1 MSSNTFQEFLSQIR
15 FPFLGDSLMRKY
27 ENEKSPLRAE
37 LFSTEQLE
45 TYAESL
51 AATHTLSPLPAPEQL
66 LRRLAENEAI
76 LIEVRNLLIDS
87 AKENSSISPAG
98 EWLLDNFYSIE
109 EQIQIGKKHFPKSYS
124 ETLPRLA
131 KGPFAGLPRVYHIAL
146 EIIAHS
152 DGRVDPENLYSFV
165 TAYQREANLKLG
177 ELWAIPIMLRIALIE
192 NLRRLAAT
200 IARDRINKN
209 LADYWADRMTDTA
222 EKDPKSLIVVTADMA
237 RSNPPIVSSFVAELT
252 RRLLGKGPALSL
264 PLSWIEQRLAE
275 NGLTTNILVHQ
286 ENQKQAADQ
295 VSMSNSISSLRF
307 INTTDWREFVEKT
320 SGVEQ
325 ILRTDINGIYGH
337 MDFTT
342 RDYYRHRV
350 EAIAKRSGTSEL
362 KVATIAIE
370 SAQKMQSSA
379 KVSHRNTHVGY
390 YLTGKGALQTEKSAG
405 IKLRWFEKIRQI
417 LCDYAFVV
425 YAGAIILLTLLLS
438 GILILHAYHEQL
450 HTFWLVLSGIISF
463 IAISQ
468 LAMAVV
474 NWFAT
479 LMVEPDF
486 MPRMDYSKGIPEES
500 RTLVAVPTLFNSTE
514 ELDHLLETMEVR
526 YLANKQENL
535 HFALLTD
542 FRDADAEVLPADK
555 PLLDYAEKQ
564 IATLNAKYGSEKQD
578 VFFLL
583 HRPRLW
589 NAADKIWMGYE
600 RKRGKLGDLNA
611 LIKGHGRSKFQLIA
625 GDYTI
630 LEHIKYVITL
640 DADTQLPREAAWK
653 IVSTLAHPLNHPYYD
668 PKKKRI
674 TEGYG
679 ILQPRL
685 ASSLPYSGSSWFAR
699 IHGNEEG
706 IDPYTRV
713 VSDVYQDVLKEGSFT
728 GKGIYEVD
736 AFETTLN
743 DRFPENRILSHDLLE
758 GCHARSGLISDVQ
771 LYEEHPSTYLSDVK
785 RQHRWIRGDWQI
797 ARWLYPSVPG
807 PAKETHQNQL
817 TALSRWKILDNL
829 RRSLVPIAMW
839 AILLFGWIISTTP
852 WFWTF
857 TVIGI
862 IIPPSILAYGWSFL
876 KKTTGVTWRN
886 HISTTTEALVNN
898 MILHV
903 WTVISLPYEAYVNV
917 DAITRTMWRMH
928 ITHKNLLQW
937 DPFGSGG
944 AKKSFSGHYKTMWF
958 SPSCGALLLWV
969 LPFISMPAWIIASPM
984 LVSWILSPAI
994 AWWISLPQVKQKT
1007 TLSQQQRNYLKILS
1021 RKTWAFFEN
1030 FIGPEDNWLPPDNY
1044 QENPE
1049 PRIAHR
1055 TSPTNIGL
1063 SLLSGLAAHDFG
1075 YQATTQ
1081 LLQRTQNTITTMQG
1095 LERYRGHLFNWY
1107 DTQSLLPL
1115 YPRYVSTVDSGN
1127 LAASLLTLKEGLL
1140 ELYTQ
1145 PILRPALYE
1154 GLFDT
1159 ISVLGLKSKE
1169 SANIQKIKEDTFHS
1183 INEESITITT
1193 ALLFLEKLVQAAEAL
1208 SEKLSPA
1215 PTREAYWW
1223 ADALVTQSR
1232 HARTELIQLTSWI
1245 LDVNAPTKYSEA
1257 IHLPE
1262 SIPSMMEVAN
1272 ITNGLATK
1280 IEQWLLHEN
1289 TSKEKEWL
1297 ITFQSKIIVARDTA
1311 QGMIDQIDSLAHQCI
1326 DLADYHYEFL
1336 YDATQHFLAIGYNVE
1351 DHRKDPG
1358 CYDLLG
1364 SEARLGLY
1372 VAIAQGKIPQES
1384 WFAMGR
1390 QLTGAGKDPVLIS
1403 WSGSM
1408 FEYLMPLL
1416 IAPVYEDTLLDQT
1429 HKGAVKRQIEYG
1441 QRRNLPW
1448 GLSESCFN
1456 MVHANMDYMYRA
1468 FGVPGLGLKRGLAD
1482 DYVVAPYASM
1492 MALMIEPDEAYE
1504 NLKEMSLQGFE
1515 GRWGFYEAIDYTA
1528 ARLQR
1533 GQTESIVKAFMT
1545 HHQGMGF
1552 LSLAYLLLDQP
1563 MQKRFQADLQFQT
1576 SLLLLQEKIPQVT
1589 TYFSPAIDLADLPL
1603 EPVNTDLRVIPT
1615 SNTPVPEVQLLSNGR
1630 YHVMVSNAGG
1640 GYSRWKDIAV
1650 TRWREDGTF
1659 DHWGSFC
1666 YIRDLESG
1674 EFWSSAH
1681 QPTIKQAEHYEV
1693 IYSQGRAEFR
1703 RKDNNID
1710 AHTEIVVSPEDDV
1723 EMRRL
1728 HITNRS
1734 RKRRQLEFT
1743 SYTEVVLNAGVADI
1757 LHPAFSNL
1765 FVQTEILASR
1775 HAIMCTRRPRS
1786 VEEHPLWMFH
1796 LMKAHGADI
1805 QEVSYE
1811 TSRDHFI
1818 GRGNTVNHPRVMIQ
1832 KEGLSGN
1839 EGSVLDPIAAIQ
1851 YRVSLKPYETI
1862 TLDMVYGIGQSR
1874 DDGQRLIDKYQDK
1887 HMIDRAFELAW
1898 THSQVVLRQINATAE
1913 DALLYCRLAG
1923 SIIYANA
1930 SFRADPAVILKNQ
1943 RGQSGLWS
1951 HSISGDFPIVLLQI
1965 EDNTNIELVEKMVQA
1980 HAFWRQKGLTVDL
1993 VIWNE
1998 DHGGY
2003 RQVLQNQILSLIA
2016 PTNIAEE
2023 QDRPGS
2029 IFIRSAEQLSNEDR
2043 ILFQTVARVIISD
2056 KLGTLE
2062 GQLNRRKKLKPI
2074 LPNFIAQKTYPV
2086 IASAPDP
2093 HESLLFDNGMG
2104 GFSQDGKEY
2113 IITTRPGHVTPAP
2126 WSNVIANPQMG
2137 TVISESG
2144 QSYTWFQNAHEQR
2157 LTPWHNDPVTDQ
2169 GGEHFY
2175 IRDEETGR
2183 FWSPAP
2189 LPARGKTPYT
2199 TRHGFGYTVVEHL
2212 EDGIHTEMW
2221 VYVDADKPIK
2231 YSAIRIQNRSG
2242 RPRQLSVT
2250 GFVEWV
2256 LGDLP
2261 HKTKMHITTEV
2272 DLNSDAII
2280 ATNSYST
2287 EFRRLI
2293 GFFDVNDPGRSI
2305 TTDREEFFGRNG
2317 TAKNP
2322 EALRKS
2328 KLSGKTGAALDPCG
2342 VIQVTLGLED
2352 GEKNEIVFRLGA
2364 STHTEDLTYLISNG
2378 RGKTAAREALDKV
2391 IRFWNKSLSVVQVD
2405 SPDSSLNIMTNGWL
2419 NYQTLACRLWAR
2431 SGYYQSGG
2439 AFGFRDQ
2446 LQDVLSLLHNEPAL
2460 ARQQILMCAS
2470 RQFIQG
2476 DVQHWWHPPAG
2487 RGVRT
2492 RCSDDYLWL
2501 PYVTS
2506 SYILVTG
2513 DHSILDENVQF
2524 LESRELGRDE
2534 HSYYDMPVRSD
2545 QSSTLYNHCVR
2556 AIEYGLQFG
2565 VHGLPLMG
2573 AGDWNDGMD
2582 HVGAQ
2587 GKGES
2592 VWLAWFLSDTIHK
2605 FSVVSNHMQDHAF
2618 TERCDVILK
2627 TLKEHIEQHAWDGE
2641 WYRRAYFDDGTPLGS
2656 TTNAECKIDSIAQSW
2671 AVISGVGDQARS
2683 RQGMMQAEKRL
2694 VRKAEKIIQLFDPPF
2709 DKSDLNPGYIKGY
2722 VPGVREN
2729 GGQYTHAAIWMI
2741 MAFAAMRD
2749 KKKMWELLQMINPIN
2764 HGGTHEA
2771 MMTYK
2776 VEPYVVAADVYAVS
2790 QHSGRGGWTWYTGSA
2805 GWLYQLIVDAV
2816 LGLKRRGAIL
2826 QFDPCLPEEWGNVTV
2841 RYKYKTSLYIIQMIQ
2856 DTTDSTEIEVMLDD
2870 EIQQGHSI
2878 ILADD
2883 GKEHSVMVKM

>member
-1 MSSNTFQEFLSQIR
+1 M
-15 FPFLGDSLMRKY
+15 
-27 ENEKSPLRAE
+27 
-37 LFSTEQLE
+37 
-45 TYAESL
+45 
-51 AATHTLSPLPAPEQL
+51 
-66 LRRLAENEAI
+66 
-76 LIEVRNLLIDS
+76 
-87 AKENSSISPAG
+87 
-98 EWLLDNFYSIE
+98 
-109 EQIQIGKKHFPKSYS
+109 
-124 ETLPRLA
+124 
-131 KGPFAGLPRVYHIAL
+131 
-146 EIIAHS
+146 
-152 DGRVDPENLYSFV
+152 
-165 TAYQREANLKLG
+165 
-177 ELWAIPIMLRIALIE
+177 
-192 NLRRLAAT
+192 
-200 IARDRINKN
+200 
-209 LADYWADRMTDTA
+209 
-222 EKDPKSLIVVTADMA
+222 
-237 RSNPPIVSSFVAELT
+237 
-252 RRLLGKGPALSL
+252 
-264 PLSWIEQRLAE
+264 
-275 NGLTTNILVHQ
+275 
-286 ENQKQAADQ
+286 
-295 VSMSNSISSLRF
+295 
-307 INTTDWREFVEKT
+307 
-320 SGVEQ
+320 
-325 ILRTDINGIYGH
+325 
-337 MDFTT
+337 
-342 RDYYRHRV
+342 
-350 EAIAKRSGTSEL
+350 
-362 KVATIAIE
+362 
-370 SAQKMQSSA
+370 
-379 KVSHRNTHVGY
+379 
-390 YLTGKGALQTEKSAG
+390 
-405 IKLRWFEKIRQI
+405 
-417 LCDYAFVV
+417 
-425 YAGAIILLTLLLS
+425 
-438 GILILHAYHEQL
+438 
-450 HTFWLVLSGIISF
+450 
-463 IAISQ
+463 
-468 LAMAVV
+468 
-474 NWFAT
+474 
-479 LMVEPDF
+479 
-486 MPRMDYSKGIPEES
+486 
-500 RTLVAVPTLFNSTE
+500 
-514 ELDHLLETMEVR
+514 
-526 YLANKQENL
+526 
-535 HFALLTD
+535 
-542 FRDADAEVLPADK
+542 
-555 PLLDYAEKQ
+555 
-564 IATLNAKYGSEKQD
+564 
-578 VFFLL
+578 
-583 HRPRLW
+583 
-589 NAADKIWMGYE
+589 
-600 RKRGKLGDLNA
+600 
-611 LIKGHGRSKFQLIA
+611 
-625 GDYTI
+625 
-630 LEHIKYVITL
+630 
-640 DADTQLPREAAWK
+640 
-653 IVSTLAHPLNHPYYD
+653 
-668 PKKKRI
+668 
-674 TEGYG
+674 
-679 ILQPRL
+679 
-685 ASSLPYSGSSWFAR
+685 
-699 IHGNEEG
+699 
-706 IDPYTRV
+706 
-713 VSDVYQDVLKEGSFT
+713 
-728 GKGIYEVD
+728 
-736 AFETTLN
+736 
-743 DRFPENRILSHDLLE
+743 
-758 GCHARSGLISDVQ
+758 
-771 LYEEHPSTYLSDVK
+771 
-785 RQHRWIRGDWQI
+785 
-797 ARWLYPSVPG
+797 
-807 PAKETHQNQL
+807 
-817 TALSRWKILDNL
+817 
-829 RRSLVPIAMW
+829 
-839 AILLFGWIISTTP
+839 
-852 WFWTF
+852 
-857 TVIGI
+857 
-862 IIPPSILAYGWSFL
+862 
-876 KKTTGVTWRN
+876 
-886 HISTTTEALVNN
+886 
-898 MILHV
+898 
-903 WTVISLPYEAYVNV
+903 
-917 DAITRTMWRMH
+917 
-928 ITHKNLLQW
+928 
-937 DPFGSGG
+937 
-944 AKKSFSGHYKTMWF
+944 
-958 SPSCGALLLWV
+958 
-969 LPFISMPAWIIASPM
+969 
-984 LVSWILSPAI
+984 
-994 AWWISLPQVKQKT
+994 
-1007 TLSQQQRNYLKILS
+1007 
-1021 RKTWAFFEN
+1021 
-1030 FIGPEDNWLPPDNY
+1030 
-1044 QENPE
+1044 
-1049 PRIAHR
+1049 
-1055 TSPTNIGL
+1055 
-1063 SLLSGLAAHDFG
+1063 
-1075 YQATTQ
+1075 
-1081 LLQRTQNTITTMQG
+1081 
-1095 LERYRGHLFNWY
+1095 
-1107 DTQSLLPL
+1107 
-1115 YPRYVSTVDSGN
+1115 
-1127 LAASLLTLKEGLL
+1127 
-1140 ELYTQ
+1140 
-1145 PILRPALYE
+1145 
-1154 GLFDT
+1154 
-1159 ISVLGLKSKE
+1159 
-1169 SANIQKIKEDTFHS
+1169 
-1183 INEESITITT
+1183 
-1193 ALLFLEKLVQAAEAL
+1193 
-1208 SEKLSPA
+1208 
-1215 PTREAYWW
+1215 
-1223 ADALVTQSR
+1223 
-1232 HARTELIQLTSWI
+1232 
-1245 LDVNAPTKYSEA
+1245 
-1257 IHLPE
+1257 
-1262 SIPSMMEVAN
+1262 
-1272 ITNGLATK
+1272 
-1280 IEQWLLHEN
+1280 
-1289 TSKEKEWL
+1289 
-1297 ITFQSKIIVARDTA
+1297 
-1311 QGMIDQIDSLAHQCI
+1311 
-1326 DLADYHYEFL
+1326 
-1336 YDATQHFLAIGYNVE
+1336 
-1351 DHRKDPG
+1351 
-1358 CYDLLG
+1358 
-1364 SEARLGLY
+1364 
-1372 VAIAQGKIPQES
+1372 
-1384 WFAMGR
+1384 
-1390 QLTGAGKDPVLIS
+1390 
-1403 WSGSM
+1403 
-1408 FEYLMPLL
+1408 
-1416 IAPVYEDTLLDQT
+1416 
-1429 HKGAVKRQIEYG
+1429 
-1441 QRRNLPW
+1441 
-1448 GLSESCFN
+1448 
-1456 MVHANMDYMYRA
+1456 
-1468 FGVPGLGLKRGLAD
+1468 
-1482 DYVVAPYASM
+1482 
-1492 MALMIEPDEAYE
+1492 
-1504 NLKEMSLQGFE
+1504 
-1515 GRWGFYEAIDYTA
+1515 
-1528 ARLQR
+1528 
-1533 GQTESIVKAFMT
+1533 
-1545 HHQGMGF
+1545 
-1552 LSLAYLLLDQP
+1552 
-1563 MQKRFQADLQFQT
+1563 
-1576 SLLLLQEKIPQVT
+1576 
-1589 TYFSPAIDLADLPL
+1589 
-1603 EPVNTDLRVIPT
+1603 
-1615 SNTPVPEVQLLSNGR
+1615 LSNGR

-1851 YRVSLKPYETI
+1851 YRVTLKPYETI
-1862 TLDMVYGIGQSR
+1862 TPDMVYGIGQSR

-2199 TRHGFGYTVVEHL
+2199 TRHGFGYTVIEHL

-2605 FSVVSNHMQDHAF
+2605 FSVVSNYMQDHAF